1 MSRGGFSAKTKRVI
15 VDRQDGACGVC
26 GVMCIDPL
34 DYRPLREHSFQHRR
48 ARAMGGSCDPVTSSP
63 ANGLLV
69 CGSATTGDHQR
80 IEAHPAWAAGRGF
93 RVSSWDDPAEVS
105 VVVFGYGR
113 VRLAADGGYV
123 PVGQDGA
130 A

>member
-1 MSRGGFSAKTKRVI
+1 MTRGAFTPKVKRQI
-15 VDRQDGACGVC
+15 VDRQDGACCVC

-34 DYRPLREHSFQHRR
+34 DYRPLREYSFQHRR
-48 ARAMGGSCDPVTSSP
+48 ARAMGGSRDPITSSA

-69 CGSATTGDHQR
+69 CGSATTGDHQQ

-93 RVSSWDDPAEVS
+93 RVGSWEDPAEVS
-105 VVVFGYGR
+105 VVVYGYGR
-113 VRLAADGGYV
+113 VRLSADGGYV
-123 PVGQDGA
+123 PCGQDGA